1 MLPNHLPLINL
12 GKYWKN
18 GPLKAILF
26 ILLFIVSFIVFT
38 LPASKVPR
46 IYWLTIPQF
55 DKVIHAGIFISLCSS
70 AYLWLV
76 SIFPDFEKRI
86 AMTIVLIMALY
97 GIIIEFIQVNFIIG
111 RSFELLDIL
120 ADLAGCLVF
129 LGFRFFIKR
138 L

>member
-1 MLPNHLPLINL
+1 LINL
-12 GKYWKN
+12 RKYWKN
-18 GPLKAILF
+18 GLIKAIFF
-26 ILLFIVSFIVFT
+26 ILLFIVSVIVFT

-46 IYWLTIPQF
+46 VYWINIPHF

-70 AYLWLV
+70 AYLWMV
-76 SIFPDFEKRI
+76 NGFPDYEKRI
-86 AMTIVLIMALY
+86 AWTIVLAMGLY
-97 GIIIEFIQVNFIIG
+97 GIVIEFIQASFIEG
-111 RSFELLDIL
+111 RSFEVLDIY